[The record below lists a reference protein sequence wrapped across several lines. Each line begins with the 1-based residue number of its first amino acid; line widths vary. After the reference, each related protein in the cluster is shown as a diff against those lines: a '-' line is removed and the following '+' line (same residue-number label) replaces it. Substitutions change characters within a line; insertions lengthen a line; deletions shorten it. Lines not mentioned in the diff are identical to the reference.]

1 MEIKKFNEF
10 ENETLNEGY
19 MGLKNWTDSDN
30 ASDFMGRISKDIVSL
45 VKSHFEKHINKKD
58 NHINTDGDEDV
69 AMVAEFLFPILDK
82 CYADLTPL
90 KSTMKKLV
98 TKMDAKLEWHEKQK
112 SKQEEGYDA
121 KHLAAFKRMKAFAEK
136 HSK

>member
-19 MGLKNWTDSDN
+19 MGLTEWTDSDN
-30 ASDFMGRISKDIVSL
+30 TSDFMAKIQKDF
-45 VKSHFEKHINKKD
+45 VKVLEEHFEKHINKKD

-69 AMVAEFLFPILDK
+69 ALVAEFLFPILDK

-98 TKMDAKLEWHEKQK
+98 AKMDARLEWHEKQK
-112 SKQEEGYDA
+112 SKNEESYDA
-121 KHLAAFKRMKAFAEK
+121 KDLAAFKRMKAFAEK